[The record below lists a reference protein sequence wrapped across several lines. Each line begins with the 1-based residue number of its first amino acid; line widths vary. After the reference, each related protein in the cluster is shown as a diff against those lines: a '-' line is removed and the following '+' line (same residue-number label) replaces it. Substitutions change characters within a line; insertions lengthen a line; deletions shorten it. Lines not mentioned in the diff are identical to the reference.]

1 MDYLVRMDKKHNVN
15 VGDLVL
21 WDYTDPPVLGIVVE
35 IFNMNTGHP
44 FAGISVLWF
53 GRSGE
58 NTISPCR
65 AYDVKVL
72 SSVQKKS

>member
-1 MDYLVRMDKKHNVN
+1 MSKHGVS

-35 IFNMNTGHP
+35 IFNMDTGHP

-53 GRSGE
+53 GRHGE
-58 NTISPCR
+58 NTVSPCR
-65 AYDVKVL
+65 AYDVRVI
-72 SSVQKKS
+72 SSVHKKEST